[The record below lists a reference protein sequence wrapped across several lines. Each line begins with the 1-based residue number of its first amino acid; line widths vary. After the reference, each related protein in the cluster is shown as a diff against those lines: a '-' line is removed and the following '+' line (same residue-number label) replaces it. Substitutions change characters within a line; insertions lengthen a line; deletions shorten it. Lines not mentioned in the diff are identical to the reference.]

1 MFHLNALQISNVW
14 TIEPRRNVAFSYV
27 AVPKISHQRRVER
40 SGARWNRTSFARLP
54 RKRTSEMNTTQANHA
69 PDPSYALG
77 RGDSLRDELQISANW
92 LHIAN
97 ATRDYDQ
104 AKHAYELARRSYEI
118 AIRDQR
124 SSTQASGDLADIA
137 RDLGARLA
145 AFELDLDSYT
155 CWSER
160 PFH

>member
-1 MFHLNALQISNVW
+1 
-14 TIEPRRNVAFSYV
+14 
-27 AVPKISHQRRVER
+27 
-40 SGARWNRTSFARLP
+40 
-54 RKRTSEMNTTQANHA
+54 MNTTQANYA
-69 PDPSYALG
+69 PDMSRALG

-92 LHIAN
+92 LHVAN
-97 ATRDYDQ
+97 ATRDYDR

-118 AIRDQR
+118 AMRDQR
-124 SSTQASGDLADIA
+124 FNAPASPPSKELMDMV

-145 AFELDLDSYT
+145 EFETDLDSYT

>member
-1 MFHLNALQISNVW
+1 
-14 TIEPRRNVAFSYV
+14 
-27 AVPKISHQRRVER
+27 
-40 SGARWNRTSFARLP
+40 
-54 RKRTSEMNTTQANHA
+54 MNPTQANHA
-69 PDPSYALG
+69 PDTSRVLD

-118 AIRDQR
+118 AMRDQR
-124 SSTQASGDLADIA
+124 FSTPASGELVEMAH
-137 RDLGARLA
+137 DLGVRLDE
-145 AFELDLDSYT
+145 FELDLDSYT

-160 PFH
+160 PYH

>member
-1 MFHLNALQISNVW
+1 
-14 TIEPRRNVAFSYV
+14 
-27 AVPKISHQRRVER
+27 
-40 SGARWNRTSFARLP
+40 
-54 RKRTSEMNTTQANHA
+54 MNTTQSNRA
-69 PDPSYALG
+69 PDTSGELG

-118 AIRDQR
+118 AMRAQR
-124 SSTQASGDLADIA
+124 FSMPASPPPRELEDMA

-145 AFELDLDSYT
+145 EFELDLDSYT

-160 PFH
+160 PYH